1 MINAYHLLWIIPLS
15 MLFGAISL
23 IGISAILI
31 NNDSRKEEQRK
42 AIRKEIRKDC
52 GCYDEI

>member
-15 MLFGAISL
+15 MLFGAIS
-23 IGISAILI
+23 IICISAILI

-42 AIRKEIRKDC
+42 AIRKDC